1 MFFTDS
7 VVAQITSPAAHIVVV
22 SDPNGNHDSGY
33 APSNVEDTLAGTS
46 TPPGSPR
53 QASSGTDTAGGDSN
67 VPVRGVAAKIKSN
80 ISKRNGVDGSPKK
93 EPLR

>member
-1 MFFTDS
+1 MYFS
-7 VVAQITSPAAHIVVV
+7 VVAQITSPSQIGV

-46 TPPGSPR
+46 TPLSSPR
-53 QASSGTDTAGGDSN
+53 HCSSSMAGTLRD
-67 VPVRGVAAKIKSN
+67 
-80 ISKRNGVDGSPKK
+80 KRNGVDGSPKK